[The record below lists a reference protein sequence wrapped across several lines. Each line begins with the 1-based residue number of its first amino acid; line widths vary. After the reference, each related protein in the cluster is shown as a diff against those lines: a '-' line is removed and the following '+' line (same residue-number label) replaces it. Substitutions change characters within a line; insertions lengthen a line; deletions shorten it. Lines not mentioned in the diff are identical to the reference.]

1 MNKDRVNEF
10 RLTNRNCF
18 SDADIPII
26 IGHLEAI
33 DDSKW
38 PLLSAIKLKDPQIAL
53 MLSIFGG
60 PIGFDRFYI
69 GDNVLGV
76 LKTITCGG
84 LLIWAIIDL
93 FLIRNSTQSHN
104 LSILIQATRY

>member
-1 MNKDRVNEF
+1 MFKSRVDAFILN
-10 RLTNRNCF
+10 NRSCF
-18 SDADIPII
+18 ADEDIPII
-26 IGHLEAI
+26 RMRLETI

-38 PLLSAIKLKDPQIAL
+38 FLLSTIQLKDPQVAL
-53 MLSIFGG
+53 MLSIFGC

-69 GDNVLGV
+69 GDIVLGV

-93 FLIRNSTQSHN
+93 FLIRTSTHN
-104 LSILIQATRY
+104 YNMRQLMQITRY